1 MCGSHTVHTKATCA
15 IGNDPRA
22 VELRP
27 SDYNVAMKIRPTMFV
42 LLVSLAA
49 TGLCVQLVMAQ
60 ARGARAGGAAA
71 PPRAQQVH
79 GTLLQVMRGI
89 LFPNSNVLFA
99 SQTVDPATVKK
110 DADPTSSV
118 NPLAGQYGGWE
129 AIENSG
135 IAMAE
140 AANLLMIPGRVCGN
154 GKPVPVQNADWPRFV
169 QGLRDAGMATY
180 KAGQSKNM
188 DMVLEA
194 ADTVT
199 TACMNCHEVY
209 REKTP
214 AQGGLAARCTK

>member
-1 MCGSHTVHTKATCA
+1 
-15 IGNDPRA
+15 
-22 VELRP
+22 
-27 SDYNVAMKIRPTMFV
+27 MKIRHTTLA
-42 LLVSLAA
+42 LLISVTAI
-49 TGLCVQLVMAQ
+49 GLYAEAVIAQ
-60 ARGARAGGAAA
+60 ARGARGGAATA
-71 PPRAQQVH
+71 APRAQQVH

-89 LFPNSNVLFA
+89 LFPNSNVVFSA
-99 SQTVDPATVKK
+99 QTVDPGSVKK

-118 NPLAGQYGGWE
+118 NPLAGAYGGWE

-140 AANLLMIPGRVCGN
+140 AANLLTIPGRVCGN
-154 GKPVPVQNADWPRFV
+154 GKPVPVQNADWQRFV
-169 QGLRDAGMATY
+169 QGLRDAGIATY

-188 DMVLEA
+188 DMVVDA

-214 AQGGLAARCTK
+214 AQGGMAARCTK

>member
-1 MCGSHTVHTKATCA
+1 MS
-15 IGNDPRA
+15 
-22 VELRP
+22 
-27 SDYNVAMKIRPTMFV
+27 YMKIRHIALA
-42 LLVSLAA
+42 LLVSITAI
-49 TGLCVQLVMAQ
+49 GLCAEAVMAQ
-60 ARGARAGGAAA
+60 ARGARGGAATA
-71 PPRAQQVH
+71 APRAQQVH

-89 LFPNSNVLFA
+89 LFPNSNVVFSA
-99 SQTVDPATVKK
+99 QTVDPGSVKK

-118 NPLAGQYGGWE
+118 NPLAGAYGGWE

-140 AANLLMIPGRVCGN
+140 AANLLTIPGRVCGN
-154 GKPVPVQNADWPRFV
+154 GKPVPVQNADWQRFV

-188 DMVLEA
+188 DMVVDA

-199 TACMNCHEVY
+199 TACSNCHEVY

-214 AQGGLAARCTK
+214 AQGGMAARCTK

>member
-1 MCGSHTVHTKATCA
+1 
-15 IGNDPRA
+15 
-22 VELRP
+22 
-27 SDYNVAMKIRPTMFV
+27 MKIRYTAVALLLSITASV
-42 LLVSLAA
+42 LSGEAII
-49 TGLCVQLVMAQ
+49 AQ
-60 ARGARAGGAAA
+60 ARGARGGAAPA
-71 PPRAQQVH
+71 APRAQQVQ
-79 GTLLQVMRGI
+79 GNLLQVMRGI

-99 SQTVDPATVKK
+99 SQSVNPATVKK

-118 NPLAGQYGGWE
+118 NPLAGAYGGWE

-140 AANLLMIPGRVCGN
+140 AANPLTIPGRVCGN
-154 GKPVPVQNADWPRFV
+154 GKPVPVQNVDWQRFV

-188 DMVLEA
+188 DMVVEA
-194 ADTVT
+194 ADQVT

-214 AQGGLAARCTK
+214 AQGGMNARCTK